1 MGKQIKFSVGN
12 VLRGYKS
19 VEISVGG
26 TKIKYKIL
34 RNELKPVEKNSVVAN
49 VDKNLSDALD
59 ALNIFAWEKNYRG
72 ENISDGVQWTL
83 TFTDGD
89 KIYRGRGANAY
100 PDNWD
105 EFLDWLDVL
114 IPEMQFIDGKRIDA
128 VELRLSRDYEIFEE
142 LTVNRGDNLLTLE
155 KNSSTHTY
163 HFSIEETK
171 NFLDVCQKYF
181 ETLEAN
187 DAENYD
193 LRISVNLKRH
203 DGNEENF
210 TMPYNDFSMPG
221 VVKFAEEIH
230 AFAADLSAEIFS
242 PEALHVTNE
251 AERIIL
257 CKVQFKGNYKPYTYR
272 AEDETLAVGEIVDV
286 PVGRNNDVTQAKI
299 VDIGYFDEDE
309 ISIPL
314 DRIKTIIGKHD
325 GNAWENF

>member
-1 MGKQIKFSVGN
+1 MSNQIKFSVGN

-19 VEISVGG
+19 VEISVDGAQVE
-26 TKIKYKIL
+26 YKIL
-34 RNELKPVEKNSVVAN
+34 RNGLKS
-49 VDKNLSDALD
+49 VDKNLTVHKEYDAEEFD
-59 ALNIFAWEKNYRG
+59 ALNIFAWEKNYVG
-72 ENISDGVQWTL
+72 DKKPDAEQWTL

-89 KIYRGRGANAY
+89 KIYRGRGTNAY
-100 PDNWD
+100 PDTWD
-105 EFLDWLDVL
+105 DFLDWLDKI
-114 IPEMQFIDGKRIDA
+114 IPEMDLVDGKRLENVA
-128 VELRLSRDYEIFEE
+128 FRLLRDDEIFEE
-142 LTVNRGDNLLTLE
+142 LTINRGDNLLTLE

-163 HFSIEETK
+163 HLSIEETK

-187 DAENYD
+187 DGEDYVTK
-193 LRISVNLKRH
+193 ISVNLQRH
-203 DGNEENF
+203 DGSAENF
-210 TMPYNDFSMPG
+210 VMAYNDFSMPS

-230 AFAADLSAEIFS
+230 AFADDLSAEIFS

-251 AERIIL
+251 VERIIL

>member
-26 TKIKYKIL
+26 TKVKYKIL
-34 RNELKPVEKNSVVAN
+34 RNELKPVEKNSVAVN
-49 VDKNLSDALD
+49 IDKNLSDTFD

-100 PDNWD
+100 PDTWD
-105 EFLDWLDVL
+105 DFLDWLDAL
-114 IPEMQFIDGKRIDA
+114 IPEMKFIDGKRLDA
-128 VELRLSRDYEIFEE
+128 VELRLSREDEIFEE
-142 LTVNRGDNLLTLE
+142 LTVNRGENLLTLE

-163 HFSIEETK
+163 HFSVEETK

-181 ETLEAN
+181 ETLETN
-187 DAENYD
+187 DAENYG
-193 LRISVNLKRH
+193 LKISVNLQRH
-203 DGNEENF
+203 DGSAENF

-242 PEALHVTNE
+242 PEALHVTND
-251 AERIIL
+251 AERFIL
-257 CKVQFKGNYKPYTYR
+257 CKVQFKGNYKAYTYR
-272 AEDETLAVGEIVDV
+272 AEDETFSVGEIVDV

-299 VDIGYFDEDE
+299 VDIAYFDEDE
-309 ISIPL
+309 LPIPL
-314 DRIKTIIGKHD
+314 DRIKTIIGKHT
-325 GNAWENF
+325 GNAWDNF